1 MTPDQDNTIEDT
13 PGELERL
20 ELIIDKA
27 AAMRSPRYQS
37 EVRLVGNPDD
47 VAALVLGIARARPN
61 FAAVGKTATGRMG
74 NQTYQYAPLPELVK
88 ATAAPLAAE
97 NVAVLQFLSGAPEE
111 EHRLTTWV
119 TNGRAY
125 IESVLVFPA
134 TPLTDASQ
142 VKSWGALT
150 TYLRRYAYQAILQLD
165 GDADADGPAGDLAGK
180 RQPPAIE
187 AAPERPQRR
196 SEPPPKPEQR
206 PGSGGRANAPRAS
219 DSLRHDGKAIAPQN
233 GSQAPQQAPRGG
245 FAGRLAENRKAPSEP
260 PSDLPPLWDDQDGF
274 TNLGYVP
281 PKATEEEPVDRPTS
295 PLVEAAKPKDAA
307 GSTVDPK
314 KAEHFLKLAK
324 QLGVTGPK
332 LITWMEKRINKTDP
346 SKVTDKEIDFLI
358 ESATEELAAG

>member
-1 MTPDQDNTIEDT
+1 MNDHDNTIEDT

-27 AAMRSPRYQS
+27 AALRSPRQQS
-37 EVRLVGNPDD
+37 EVRLVGEPDD

-125 IESVLVFPA
+125 IESVLVFPS

-187 AAPERPQRR
+187 VALERPQRR
-196 SEPPPKPEQR
+196 SEPPPKPAQR
-206 PGSGGRANAPRAS
+206 QQP
-219 DSLRHDGKAIAPQN
+219 KTPQN

-245 FAGRLAENRKAPSEP
+245 FAGRLAENRKAPQEP
-260 PSDLPPLWDDQDGF
+260 PPDLPPLWDDEPPNDP
-274 TNLGYVP
+274 NLSMLP
-281 PKATEEEPVDRPTS
+281 QEQLLPNHSDRPTA
-295 PLVEAAKPKDAA
+295 PMGEAAKPKDSHS
-307 GSTVDPK
+307 STVDPK
-314 KAEHFLKLAK
+314 KAEHFLRLAK

-346 SKVTDKEIDFLI
+346 SKVTEKEIDFLI